1 MNLLFAGPLPPFE
14 GGAAFVNRD
23 LIAGLARR
31 GHRVRAVAP
40 VMAKDLSLAEAF
52 ARAHPNISFR
62 WFQQPRYVLISG
74 PADEI
79 RDAVSA
85 EARQFADTLSAE
97 MAHEPDIVICGRESA
112 AVALTQVEAAAS
124 VPAVVIAHG
133 KGFVD
138 AANGDW
144 PPPLQDR
151 IVSAYHR
158 CGRVI
163 LVARHLQRWLGAL
176 RLPHA
181 TVIGNAADHRLFFP
195 APKDPE
201 LMRRWQIQPDDLVV
215 AHLSNLGPIKRP
227 FDIVKAAGRALARE
241 PRLLFLIVGNDRL
254 RGEMEEACVGAGIAG
269 RFRFAGWVDQSESPR
284 YLNLADMVV
293 MPSQLEA
300 LSLVYL
306 EAQACGRVLIA
317 SDIPAAREVIEDG
330 VTGLLFP
337 MGVIEAFS
345 ERILLAAAQ
354 PGLRAA
360 IGRRARAQAEASGM
374 DEWLDA
380 YERALRELVPGARA
394 A

>member
-1 MNLLFAGPLPPFE
+1 MLG
-14 GGAAFVNRD
+14 
-23 LIAGLARR
+23 RR
-31 GHRVRAVAP
+31 ATHAETDGVDADNVVAP
-40 VMAKDLSLAEAF
+40 LACSLQGE
-52 ARAHPNISFR
+52 RRLVTP
-62 WFQQPRYVLISG
+62 
-74 PADEI
+74 
-79 RDAVSA
+79 
-85 EARQFADTLSAE
+85 
-97 MAHEPDIVICGRESA
+97 
-112 AVALTQVEAAAS
+112 
-124 VPAVVIAHG
+124 VPG
-133 KGFVD
+133 
-138 AANGDW
+138 
-144 PPPLQDR
+144 
-151 IVSAYHR
+151 
-158 CGRVI
+158 
-163 LVARHLQRWLGAL
+163 
-176 RLPHA
+176 
-181 TVIGNAADHRLFFP
+181 T
-195 APKDPE
+195 
-201 LMRRWQIQPDDLVV
+201 
-215 AHLSNLGPIKRP
+215 
-227 FDIVKAAGRALARE
+227 
-241 PRLLFLIVGNDRL
+241 
-254 RGEMEEACVGAGIAG
+254 
-269 RFRFAGWVDQSESPR
+269 RFAGWVDQSESPR

>member
-1 MNLLFAGPLPPFE
+1 M
-14 GGAAFVNRD
+14 
-23 LIAGLARR
+23 
-31 GHRVRAVAP
+31 
-40 VMAKDLSLAEAF
+40 
-52 ARAHPNISFR
+52 
-62 WFQQPRYVLISG
+62 
-74 PADEI
+74 
-79 RDAVSA
+79 
-85 EARQFADTLSAE
+85 
-97 MAHEPDIVICGRESA
+97 
-112 AVALTQVEAAAS
+112 
-124 VPAVVIAHG
+124 
-133 KGFVD
+133 
-138 AANGDW
+138 
-144 PPPLQDR
+144 
-151 IVSAYHR
+151 
-158 CGRVI
+158 
-163 LVARHLQRWLGAL
+163 
-176 RLPHA
+176 
-181 TVIGNAADHRLFFP
+181 
-195 APKDPE
+195 
-201 LMRRWQIQPDDLVV
+201 
-215 AHLSNLGPIKRP
+215 
-227 FDIVKAAGRALARE
+227 ARE

-345 ERILLAAAQ
+345 EKILLAAAQ